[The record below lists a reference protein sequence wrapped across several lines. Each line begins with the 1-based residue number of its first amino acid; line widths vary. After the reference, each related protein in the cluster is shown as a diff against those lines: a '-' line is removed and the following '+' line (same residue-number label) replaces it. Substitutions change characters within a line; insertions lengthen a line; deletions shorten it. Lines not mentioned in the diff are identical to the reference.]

1 MLTPALAAA
10 SAKPGAAAPA
20 GPPWAGAVGAGGS
33 RGLCS
38 RPPPPDPRKNTLVT
52 FPSSLW
58 ALAGFRNFVVTEHLG
73 ATSVNH
79 LLPGRASKREGTGT
93 H

>member
-1 MLTPALAAA
+1 MSLCSIRSHLPWLLPLP
-10 SAKPGAAAPA
+10 SQDLLLLQGHPGQGLWVLGAP
-20 GPPWAGAVGAGGS
+20 G
-33 RGLCS
+33 GLCS

-52 FPSSLW
+52 FPSSLR

-79 LLPGRASKREGTGT
+79 LLPGHASK
-93 H
+93 